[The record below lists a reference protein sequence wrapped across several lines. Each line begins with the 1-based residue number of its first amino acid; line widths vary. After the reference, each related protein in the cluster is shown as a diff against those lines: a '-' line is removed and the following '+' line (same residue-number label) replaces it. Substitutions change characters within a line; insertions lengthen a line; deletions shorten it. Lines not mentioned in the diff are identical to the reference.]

1 MGLAK
6 QQQILEMERGWKS
19 AGDLYVCD
27 DCFSDYALKA
37 FVSRNA
43 SSTDCSFCDRTSSR
57 APIAVPIDDV
67 LELINQSL
75 CTEWGDPDDEGI
87 PYDSRE
93 GGYQWSTTDTYDL
106 FLDEVN
112 PATANGELY
121 DTIFLAFEERLWCQK
136 EAFRLRPDVRLYNS
150 WKHFSSLTK
159 HKNRYLFLMD
169 HDPDGEFR
177 DPDYIAPATMLSRIG
192 EVVADLGL
200 IRTLPAGTQIYRAR
214 LHHPDISLSRVS
226 ELSPPPPEQA
236 VHANRM
242 SPAGIPMFY
251 GSFDS
256 KVAVQEVCYGE
267 EMNNGVVTV
276 GIFVTARP
284 IEVVDF
290 VNLPDFPSLF
300 DEERR
305 HQRFPI
311 SFLYGFV
318 TDLCCPIDR
327 DGRDHIEYVPTQI
340 VTEYFRH
347 VFPSRYGV
355 EVSGL
360 IYESARNRRG
370 ENCAL
375 FFGSDHCREYS
386 AGWDRD
392 ASAWLALETVNRC
405 SI

>member
-1 MGLAK
+1 MGRAK
-6 QQQILEMERGWKS
+6 RQQILEMERGWKS

-43 SSTDCSFCDRTSSR
+43 SSTDCSFCDRSSPG

-67 LELINQSL
+67 LELINESL

-87 PYDSRE
+87 PYESRE

-112 PATANGELY
+112 PATADGELY
-121 DTIFLAFEERLWCQK
+121 DTIFLAFEERTWCQK
-136 EAFRLRPDVRLYNS
+136 DAFRIRPDVRLYS
-150 WKHFSSLTK
+150 AWKHFSSLTK
-159 HKNRYLFLMD
+159 HKNRYLFLTD
-169 HDPDGEFR
+169 HDPEEESR

-200 IRTLPAGTQIYRAR
+200 IRTIPAGTQIYRAR
-214 LHHPDISLSRVS
+214 LHDPDISPIRAY
-226 ELSPPPPEQA
+226 ELGPPPPELA
-236 VHANRM
+236 VYANRM

-256 KVAVQEVCYGE
+256 EVAVQEVCHGE
-267 EMNNGVVTV
+267 EMESRTVTV
-276 GIFVTARP
+276 GTFVTARP
-284 IEVVDF
+284 IDVVDF

-300 DEERR
+300 DEELR
-305 HQRFPI
+305 HQRFPT

-318 TDLCCPIDR
+318 EDLCRPINK

-347 VFPSRYGV
+347 VYPARYGV

-360 IYESARNRRG
+360 IYHSSRDRRR

-375 FFGSDHCREYS
+375 FFGSSDCCEYR
-386 AGWDRD
+386 AEWHRD
-392 ASAWLALETVNRC
+392 SSTWLALKSVIRC
-405 SI
+405 SS

>member
-1 MGLAK
+1 MGFAK
-6 QQQILEMERGWKS
+6 QLQMLEMERGWKS

-27 DCFSDYALKA
+27 ECFSDYALKA

-87 PYDSRE
+87 PYDSGE

-106 FLDEVN
+106 FLDEVH
-112 PATANGELY
+112 PAAANGELY
-121 DTIFLAFEERLWCQK
+121 DTIFLAFEERMWCQK
-136 EAFRLRPDVRLYNS
+136 EAFRLRPDVRLYSAWEN
-150 WKHFSSLTK
+150 FSSLTK
-159 HKNRYLFLMD
+159 YKNRYLFLTD
-169 HDPDGEFR
+169 HDPEGEFL
-177 DPDYIAPATMLSRIG
+177 DPDYIAPAAMLSRIG

-200 IRTLPAGTQIYRAR
+200 IRTIPAGTQIYRAR
-214 LHHPDISLSRVS
+214 LHNPDISPSRAS
-226 ELSPPPPEQA
+226 ELGPPPPEKA
-236 VHANRM
+236 VYANRM

-256 KVAVQEVCYGE
+256 EVAVQEVCYGE
-267 EMNNGVVTV
+267 ETDSRTVTV
-276 GIFVTARP
+276 GTFVTARR

-300 DEERR
+300 DEELR
-305 HQRFPI
+305 HRRFPT

-318 TDLCCPIDR
+318 RDLSRPINK

-347 VFPSRYGV
+347 VHPARYGV

-360 IYESARNRRG
+360 IYESSRNRYG

-375 FFGSDHCREYS
+375 FFESDHCREYS

-392 ASAWLALETVNRC
+392 ASAWLALREVSSR
-405 SI
+405 SM